1 MGKRVILAVAGAGKT
16 YHICHNINPD
26 KKNLILAFTHEN
38 IYNIIKELTK
48 SFGSIPAKTTIC
60 TFHSFVYQLLI
71 RPYEPTIFD
80 VYGEQFKNTRGVS
93 FAEIPKSFCTDGTRK
108 WSNKNYHKVTDIA
121 HFMTPSRQ
129 YYCGLMTDL
138 LIRVNKKNKNF
149 LPHIFKS
156 INEFYEAIYVD
167 EFQDFREKDFEI
179 IKMMVLNVENIL
191 LVGDY
196 YQHSVSGKNN
206 TGMPFKDGKKSISY
220 EQFISELAGYGFE
233 VDSHL
238 LNKSRRCSA
247 EVCAFIREK
256 LGIKIFSQDIHQGKV
271 IEVPEDRVK
280 EIISNDDIVK
290 LVYSNAKNYNCFCKN
305 WSYSKGDTYDSICVV
320 LTEKSN
326 NIFKENWNNNLSESS
341 RNKLYVALTRSSGDV
356 YIMSSQQFARE
367 VSK

>member
-1 MGKRVILAVAGAGKT
+1 MG
-16 YHICHNINPD
+16 
-26 KKNLILAFTHEN
+26 
-38 IYNIIKELTK
+38 
-48 SFGSIPAKTTIC
+48 
-60 TFHSFVYQLLI
+60 
-71 RPYEPTIFD
+71 
-80 VYGEQFKNTRGVS
+80 
-93 FAEIPKSFCTDGTRK
+93 
-108 WSNKNYHKVTDIA
+108 HKVD
-121 HFMTPSRQ
+121 S
-129 YYCGLMTDL
+129 CNTDL
-138 LIRVNKKNKNF
+138 HKLF
-149 LPHIFKS
+149 YTP
-156 INEFYEAIYVD
+156 EFYEAIYVD

-220 EQFISELAGYGFE
+220 EQFISELASCGFE
-233 VDSHL
+233 VDSHS

-247 EVCAFIREK
+247 EVCTFIREK
-256 LGIKIFSQDIHQGKV
+256 LGIKIFSKDIHQGKI

-290 LVYSNAKNYNCFCKN
+290 LVYSNAKSYNCFCKN

>member
-38 IYNIIKELTK
+38 IYNITKELTK

-60 TFHSFVYQLLI
+60 TFHSFVYRLLI

-179 IKMMVLNVENIL
+179 ISK
-191 LVGDY
+191 
-196 YQHSVSGKNN
+196 
-206 TGMPFKDGKKSISY
+206 
-220 EQFISELAGYGFE
+220 
-233 VDSHL
+233 
-238 LNKSRRCSA
+238 
-247 EVCAFIREK
+247 
-256 LGIKIFSQDIHQGKV
+256 DIHQGKI

-290 LVYSNAKNYNCFCKN
+290 LVYSNAKSYNCFCKN